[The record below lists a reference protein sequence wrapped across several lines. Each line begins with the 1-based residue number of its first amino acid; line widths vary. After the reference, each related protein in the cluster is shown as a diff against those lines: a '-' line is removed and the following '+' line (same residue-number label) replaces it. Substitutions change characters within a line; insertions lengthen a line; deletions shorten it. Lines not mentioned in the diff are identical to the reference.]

1 MNTCGCCGTPVAPIS
16 VAHRPGLSELAL
28 RIGTHRTFLADMR
41 ARLSSADLPALAA
54 LTTHE
59 TPDPAAALLDAWA
72 VVADV
77 LTFYQE
83 RIGNEGYLRTAT
95 ERRSLLEQAAL
106 VGYRPRPGVAAG
118 TYLAYTVDENAGPV
132 ELPVGA
138 RVNSVPGPGE
148 VMQTFETA
156 EPLVA
161 RHEWNQLGVR
171 QARPQLASDVVADGL
186 VLSGTTTGLAVGDAL
201 LLDLGLGLAL
211 TPARVRALEADPEAD
226 RTRVTLE
233 SWSGAELAD
242 EVVRATVRV
251 LADTPAFDVDPKSA
265 TARKVLGALARVE
278 ERARAGDESS
288 ADALSAA
295 LDVTRR
301 ELEVARRNGWTR
313 LATWLEEGMQRLGRV
328 LPDGTT
334 ATRPGRAALRSARGA
349 AGDLTEL
356 LDDLAAPPSLQ
367 PRGSRQLGRSVE
379 TALARGADAY
389 PALLTAMRP
398 ALAPSLYGAL
408 SRLDGAAPV
417 SPLRVW
423 ALRLAVPLF
432 GHNAPQE
439 AQFDGGVFTG
449 FEEWS
454 LEDDE
459 VARAAFLDRDH
470 PDVLVDTPAL
480 VTRPA
485 THGFGAAVVTDVKAV
500 EQLSRRA
507 YGLAGKSTRVTFADP
522 WWRPSRE
529 HEEAAATFGVDRF
542 DVLRAAVVHCGAE
555 ELTLA
560 DAPIGEAVC
569 DDEIELDRLYDG
581 LRSGRWMVLSGVR
594 ADLPGT
600 SGVRGAE
607 LVMLAGV
614 TQRVA
619 TVPGTGYLGGGLGS
633 DGGGEPAGVPL
644 PGDALHTFVTLASPL
659 AYCYRRDTVVLH
671 GNVVRATHGET
682 TQEVLGGGDPR
693 KPRQAFKL
701 KQPPLTWTSAP
712 TVTGIDTTLDVRV
725 EDVSWQEARSLV
737 ELGPAS
743 HGYLTRQDDAG
754 ATTVVFGDGVHGARL
769 PSGTDNVRA
778 IYRKGIGKGGNV
790 AAGQLSQLATRPL
803 GIKDVVNPLPAT
815 GGADPESR
823 DQVRRNAPLA
833 VLALDRLVSTQ
844 DHADFARTFAGVG
857 KASAA
862 RLSDGRRQLVHVTI
876 AGVDDAPIDE
886 TSDLFRNLTDAL
898 HRFGDPA
905 LPLKVSVRR
914 LLALVV
920 SAGVKVLPDHHWD
933 TVEPQVRAAVL
944 AVCGFDRRELG
955 EDVLPS
961 EVVAAMQA
969 VRGVDYVDLDVL
981 TAVSAEDVVRR
992 LAAGLGRGQVLGGGR
1007 PVAPR
1012 ATLRRPAPKRV
1023 VVQPARL
1030 VAGQLRPAE
1039 LAYLQPGVPDSL
1051 ILNEI
1056 RDEVAR

>member
-1 MNTCGCCGTPVAPIS
+1 MSACEYCGTPVVPVS
-16 VAHRPGLSELAL
+16 VEHRPGLSELAL

-106 VGYRPRPGVAAG
+106 VGYRPRPGVAAS
-118 TYLAYTVDENAGPV
+118 TYLAYTIDENADPV

-148 VMQTFETA
+148 VMQTFETT

-201 LLDLGLGLAL
+201 LLDLGLGLDL

-233 SWSGAELAD
+233 SWSGAEVTD

-251 LADTPAFDVDPKSA
+251 LAGTAAVEVDPDGA
-265 TARKVLGALARVE
+265 TAKKVLDAFAQVE
-278 ERARAGDESS
+278 ERARAGDASS
-288 ADALSAA
+288 ASALAAA
-295 LDVTRR
+295 LDLTRR
-301 ELEVARRNGWTR
+301 ELEVAQRHGWTR
-313 LATWLEEGMQRLGRV
+313 LAVWLEEGMLRLGRV
-328 LPDGTT
+328 WAASGTT
-334 ATRPGRAALRSARGA
+334 RPERFALRGTRRA

-367 PRGSRQLGRSVE
+367 PRGSRQLGRSVA

-389 PALLTAMRP
+389 PALLSAMRP
-398 ALAPSLYGAL
+398 ALASSLYGAL
-408 SRLDGAAPV
+408 SRLDDAAPV

-439 AQFDGGVFTG
+439 AQFNSGAFTG
-449 FEEWS
+449 FSEWS
-454 LEDDE
+454 LAYDE
-459 VARAAFLDRDH
+459 AAEAAFLDRDH
-470 PDVLVDTPAL
+470 PDVLVGTLAL

-485 THGFGAAVVTDVKAV
+485 THGFEAAVVTDVKAV

-507 YGLAGKSTRVTFADP
+507 YGLAGKSTRVTFADQ
-522 WWRPSRE
+522 WWRPSDE
-529 HEEAAATFGVDRF
+529 DGEGGATLDVDDF
-542 DVLRAAVVHCGAE
+542 DVLRAAVVRCGAE

-581 LRSGRWMVLSGVR
+581 LRSGRWMVLSGER
-594 ADLPGT
+594 ADISGT
-600 SGVRGAE
+600 SGVRAAE

-619 TVPGTGYLGGGLGS
+619 TVSDADHLSGGWES
-633 DGGGEPAGVPL
+633 DDGGEPANVPL

-693 KPRQAFKL
+693 RLRQTFKL

-725 EDVSWQEARSLV
+725 DDVSWHEARSMV
-737 ELGPAS
+737 ELGPSS
-743 HGYLTRQDDAG
+743 HQYLTRQDDAG

-778 IYRKGIGKGGNV
+778 IYRKGIGKDGNV

-803 GIKDVVNPLPAT
+803 GIKDVVNPLNAT
-815 GGADPESR
+815 GGADAESR

-844 DHADFARTFAGVG
+844 DHADFARTFAGVA

-933 TVEPQVRAAVL
+933 TVEPPVRAAVL

-981 TAVSAEDVVRR
+981 AAVSAEDVVRQ
-992 LAAGLGRGQVLGGGR
+992 LAAGVGHGQDLEDAR
-1007 PVAPR
+1007 PAPPR
-1012 ATLRRPAPKRV
+1012 AVQRRPAPRRV
-1023 VVQPARL
+1023 VVQLARL
-1030 VAGQLRPAE
+1030 VDEQLRPAE